1 MDPSTAVIIGFAA
14 QTLLIAGL
22 FWQVNSRMD
31 RLATKDDVANL
42 ENRTKERIND
52 VQEQVNDVK
61 KQVGQLARIVNH
73 NREQINDVKKQVGDV
88 KKQVGQLAWIV
99 NNNRERLILIQGH
112 LGIGLTVA
120 PSVEAAPTEAQPVE
134 AAPEGILVSDQR
146 G

>member
-61 KQVGQLARIVNH
+61 EQVGDVKEQVGQLARIVND
-73 NREQINDVKKQVGDV
+73 NRKRINDVKE
-88 KKQVGQLAWIV
+88 QVGQLARIV
-99 NNNRERLILIQGH
+99 NDNRERLILIQGH

-120 PSVEAAPTEAQPVE
+120 PSVEAAPTEARPVE